1 MHDIDKVA
9 ACISRTLLAIV
20 LLASPWLARGA
31 CFRDAYG
38 YSEFQAASGVRLAVR
53 GVPVGDA
60 LSPWLDTGRIYSPV
74 SDLVCNSA
82 PDDIEFG
89 LEGAAGPVST
99 YTEAGISYGV
109 YATNAAGVG
118 VVVRASPISHSGKGG
133 GFSAAHRQIL
143 ISGTGVTGNLLTVV
157 QLKFIRTGETVA
169 GGELRRFQIGRF
181 YARHSGIQFA
191 YKPAYIAAVAFD
203 VMDEPSCRVI
213 TRMVSMGYVTR
224 DRFAG
229 PGTVLDAVPYSVD
242 LDCEAGVG
250 QVDYQISP
258 GSPVVDEK
266 LGIAEVTGGAS
277 GVGIQFL
284 DDKESPL
291 AFYRN
296 HEFGDMS
303 TGRSSRLFHARY
315 RQVGP
320 EVTAGGANAS
330 LTFVFSYP

>member
-1 MHDIDKVA
+1 MRDIDEVA
-9 ACISRTLLAIV
+9 ACISRALLAV
-20 LLASPWLARGA
+20 ALLASPWFARGA

-38 YSEFQAASGVRLAVR
+38 YSEFQAASGVRFAAR
-53 GVPVGDA
+53 GVSVGDA
-60 LSPWLDTGRIYSPV
+60 LSPWLDTNRIYSPT
-74 SDLVCNSA
+74 SDMVCNAAS
-82 PDDIEFG
+82 DDIEFG
-89 LEGAAGPVST
+89 LQGAAGPVST
-99 YTEAGISYGV
+99 YTEAGVTYGV
-109 YATNAAGVG
+109 YATSAAGVG
-118 VVVRASPISHSGKGG
+118 VVVRGSPLSHPGKGG
-133 GFSAAHRQIL
+133 GFGAGRQAI
-143 ISGTGVTGNLLTVV
+143 ISGTGGTGDILTAV
-157 QLKFIRTGETVA
+157 QLKFIRTGATVA
-169 GGELRRFQIGRF
+169 GGELRRFQIGSF
-181 YARHSGIQFA
+181 YARHTGIQFA
-191 YKPAYIAAVAFD
+191 YKPAYIAAVKFD
-203 VMDEPSCRVI
+203 VLDEPSCRVI

-291 AFYRN
+291 AFYRT